1 MLNKNIMTSSY
12 IYNYIKPMSFRIP
25 LRVPSLIMTSLN
37 NNNNN
42 KNKNKNIYKIRFN
55 NNNSNNNEFDL
66 YKYRLFTLKVCLLYI
81 YVHYF
86 LSFHPYYNDYNN
98 NS

>member
-25 LRVPSLIMTSLN
+25 LRVPSFIMSSSN
-37 NNNNN
+37 RNN
-42 KNKNKNIYKIRFN
+42 KNNKNIYKIRFN
-55 NNNSNNNEFDL
+55 NNNSNNNNEFDL

-86 LSFHPYYNDYNN
+86 LSFYPYYNDYSN